1 MTDSVT
7 KNSFTEISYQ
17 QKWQINIVHALKL
30 TMDLSTYNFLET
42 IRHINFQIVQLS
54 LK

>member
-30 TMDLSTYNFLET
+30 TMDIIFLET